1 VTDATRTAIFA
12 ASFVNSDHFADD
24 TIRAVVPAASVIER
38 ESDLHRT
45 DRPDLPVPAD
55 SLNQR

>member
-12 ASFVNSDHFADD
+12 ASFVNSLADAA
-24 TIRAVVPAASVIER
+24 IRAVVPAASVIER